1 MEHALAT
8 DSQRILS
15 ELNALTDAAATP
27 WHAHPVFGGGVEADV
42 EEGRFPANYGS
53 VPG

>member
-27 WHAHPVFGGGVEADV
+27 WHAHPGFGGGVEADV
-42 EEGRFPANYGS
+42 EEGRFPASYAAAVG
-53 VPG
+53 